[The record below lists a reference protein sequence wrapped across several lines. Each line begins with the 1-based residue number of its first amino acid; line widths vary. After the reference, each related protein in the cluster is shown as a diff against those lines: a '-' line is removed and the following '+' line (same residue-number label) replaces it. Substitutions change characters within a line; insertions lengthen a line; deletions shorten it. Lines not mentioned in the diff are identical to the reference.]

1 MEKSI
6 EPWINSILITSFD
19 ETKGPQIDYEYPELS
34 LPESVK
40 NEIKIS
46 SLPRTCSDTE
56 NQCFFVLRIRADK
69 TVTYSMQLC
78 DSHDFL
84 YGYVY
89 FQWAFVEWAYQQAC
103 WKFISPER
111 IFSVFIY
118 YFITFSFLFFI
129 SQVLVLCCV
138 KSSLSVLMGSLY
150 LEYHKRVVDLVID
163 AVSLWWAIFL
173 SFDLG
178 HIQRP
183 VVYIRYLC

>member
-1 MEKSI
+1 MMSTKMEKSI

-34 LPESVK
+34 LSESVK

-69 TVTYSMQLC
+69 NVTYSMQLC

-89 FQWAFVEWAYQQAC
+89 FQ
-103 WKFISPER
+103 
-111 IFSVFIY
+111 
-118 YFITFSFLFFI
+118 
-129 SQVLVLCCV
+129 
-138 KSSLSVLMGSLY
+138 
-150 LEYHKRVVDLVID
+150 
-163 AVSLWWAIFL
+163 
-173 SFDLG
+173 
-178 HIQRP
+178 
-183 VVYIRYLC
+183 